1 MLDALSL
8 IVDGLA
14 NLAKGPRS
22 PREGV
27 GWARGVWFPARGAWF
42 PARGA
47 WCPARGAWCPAR
59 GAWVAFCALVVL
71 AGLGALVYSILR

>member
-27 GWARGVWFPARGAWF
+27 GWARGVWFPARGAW
-42 PARGA
+42 
-47 WCPARGAWCPAR
+47 CPAR

>member
-27 GWARGVWFPARGAWF
+27 GWARGAWF

>member
-22 PREGV
+22 PGEGV
-27 GWARGVWFPARGAWF
+27 RWARGVWF
-42 PARGA
+42 
-47 WCPARGAWCPAR
+47 PAR

>member
-27 GWARGVWFPARGAWF
+27 GWARGAWF
-42 PARGA
+42 
-47 WCPARGAWCPAR
+47 PARGAWCPAR

>member
-27 GWARGVWFPARGAWF
+27 GWARGAWFPARGAWF
-42 PARGA
+42 
-47 WCPARGAWCPAR
+47 PAR

>member
-1 MLDALSL
+1 MTKEAHAANLMLDALSL
-8 IVDGLA
+8 IFDGLA

-27 GWARGVWFPARGAWF
+27 GWARGVW
-42 PARGA
+42 
-47 WCPARGAWCPAR
+47 
-59 GAWVAFCALVVL
+59 VAFCALVVL

>member
-27 GWARGVWFPARGAWF
+27 GWARG
-42 PARGA
+42 
-47 WCPARGAWCPAR
+47 
-59 GAWVAFCALVVL
+59 AWVAFCALVVL

>member
-27 GWARGVWFPARGAWF
+27 GWARG
-42 PARGA
+42 A
-47 WCPARGAWCPAR
+47 WCPARGAWFPAR

>member
-8 IVDGLA
+8 IFDGLA

-27 GWARGVWFPARGAWF
+27 GWARGAWF
-42 PARGA
+42 
-47 WCPARGAWCPAR
+47 
-59 GAWVAFCALVVL
+59 AFCAAVLL
-71 AGLGALVYSILR
+71 AGIVALVYSIVR